1 MRQRFSLLG
10 LLSVLAAIVVFA
22 SACSGGGQN
31 AAGGAT
37 VVRVNERDFRI
48 TVSPARIHAGN
59 VQLVVHNGGPD
70 THELILVRSRARLPL
85 RADGLTVDERVLE
98 PVTAASVDG
107 AGPGAVPRD
116 WLHLSPGRYELFC
129 NMAGHFMAGM
139 QAELVVE

>member
-85 RADGLTVDERVLE
+85 RADGLTVHVVDQYNAGHRVRRDSRFDMRRTTLLE
-98 PVTAASVDG
+98 PPAEAGAADD
-107 AGPGAVPRD
+107 R
-116 WLHLSPGRYELFC
+116 GRQSRFR
-129 NMAGHFMAGM
+129 A
-139 QAELVVE
+139 